1 MAVEIRKAT
10 EHYNLLHTGQ
20 KATALVWTKAREQ
33 GNQWHKLEATT
44 GQMCLPLWDDVEQ
57 ENDVFLTPNEFLGW
71 RRFDLLKNLRAC
83 FVDIDKQCTREELN
97 EAIKGANLPNPS
109 AIIFSGRGWHLY
121 WLIDSTPAKALPVWQ
136 EMQDRLINAFAE
148 AGADRAARD
157 CARVLRLVG
166 SVNSKNGQQ
175 VWGEVLDPTPW
186 KFHDLADEILGYR
199 EPRKPAKAKVYD
211 LTAKRAEA
219 GQKPRKASIYAWWF
233 LVYQDLSKIA
243 YSYPQGIPA
252 GDRNNFLFL
261 VSVAMSWFGNPEAIA
276 EALADRANKWTTG
289 LDEQEIANACKCS
302 IDRLQR
308 HTRGEKVQWQGK
320 ELDPRYFFKRETL
333 YKKLQH
339 LVKPELEDELRA
351 IISEGTRA
359 KRRAERERAR
369 EPRDRVAEGRHQ
381 RHYEGLNSSKPWEQ
395 EGISRATWYRR
406 NKQKDD

>member
-261 VSVAMSWFGNPEAIA
+261 VSVAMSWFGNPEAIS

-333 YKKLQH
+333 WKKLQH
-339 LVKPELEDELRA
+339 LVKPEIEDELRA

-369 EPRDRVAEGRHQ
+369 DRVAEGRYKT
-381 RHYEGLNSSKPWEQ
+381 RKAEGLNHRKPWEE
-395 EGISRATWYRR
+395 EGISRATWYRK
-406 NKQKDD
+406 NKKNTD

>member
-1 MAVEIRKAT
+1 MGVEIRKAI
-10 EHYNLLHTGQ
+10 EHYDLLHSEQ
-20 KATALVWTKAREQ
+20 RATALVWTKTREQ

-44 GQMCLPLWDDVEQ
+44 GQMCLPLWGDVER

-83 FVDIDKQCTREELN
+83 FVDIDKQCTRDELN

-109 AIIFSGRGWHLY
+109 AVIFSGRGWHLY
-121 WLIDSTPAKALPVWQ
+121 WLIESTPAKALPVWQ

-166 SVNSKNGQQ
+166 STNSKNGQQ

-186 KFHDLADEILGYR
+186 KFHDLADEILGFR
-199 EPRKPAKAKVYD
+199 EPKPKPKAKVYD
-211 LTAKRAEA
+211 LTVKRAET

-261 VSVAMSWFGNPEAIA
+261 VSVAMSWFGNPEAIS

-339 LVKPELEDELRA
+339 LIKPEIEDELRA

-406 NKQKDD
+406 NKQKAD

>member
-1 MAVEIRKAT
+1 MAVEIRKAK
-10 EHYNLLHTGQ
+10 EHYDLLHNQ
-20 KATALVWTKAREQ
+20 QRATALVWTKTREQ

-44 GQMCLPLWDDVEQ
+44 GQMCLPLWNDVEQ
-57 ENDVFLTPNEFLGW
+57 ENDVFLTPNEFNGW
-71 RRFDLLKNLRAC
+71 RRFQLLKNLRAC
-83 FVDIDKQCTREELN
+83 FIDIDKALTREELN
-97 EAIKGANLPNPS
+97 EAIKGSNYPNPS
-109 AIIFSGRGWHLY
+109 AVIASGRGWHLY
-121 WLIDSTPAKALPVWQ
+121 WLIESTPAKALPVWQ
-136 EMQDRLINAFAE
+136 EMQDRLITAFSE

-166 SVNSKNGQQ
+166 STNSKNGQQ

-186 KFHDLADEILGYR
+186 KFHDLADEVLGYR
-199 EPRKPAKAKVYD
+199 QPKPKAKAKVYD
-211 LTAKRAEA
+211 LTAKRADT
-219 GQKPRKASIYAWWF
+219 GQKPRKASIYAWWY
-233 LVYQDLSKIA
+233 LVYQDLAKIA
-243 YSYPQGIPA
+243 HSYPKGIPE

-261 VSVAMSWFGNPEAIA
+261 VSVAMSWFANPEAIT
-276 EALADRANKWTTG
+276 EALADRSEKWTAG
-289 LDEQEIANACKCS
+289 MDEQEVANACKCS
-302 IDRLQR
+302 IDRLERQQ
-308 HTRGEKVQWQGK
+308 RGEKVQWQGK

-339 LVKPELEDELRA
+339 LIKPEIEDELRA

-369 EPRDRVAEGRHQ
+369 DRVAEGRHK

>member
-1 MAVEIRKAT
+1 MAVEIRKAK

-20 KATALVWTKAREQ
+20 RATALVWTKAREQ

-71 RRFDLLKNLRAC
+71 RRFDLLRTLKAC
-83 FVDIDKQCTREELN
+83 YVDIDKPFSRYELD
-97 EAIKGANLPNPS
+97 ELVKASNLPPPS
-109 AIIFSGRGWHLY
+109 AIVSSGRGWHLY
-121 WLIDSTPAKALPVWQ
+121 WLIENTPAQALPVWQ
-136 EMQDRLINAFAE
+136 EVQDRLINAF
-148 AGADRAARD
+148 GADKSARD

-166 SVNSKNGQQ
+166 SVNSKNGAE
-175 VWGEVLDPTPW
+175 VWGEVFDPVPW
-186 KFHDLADEILGYR
+186 KFHDFCNEVLGYR
-199 EPRKPAKAKVYD
+199 EPKPKAKAKVYD

-233 LVYQDLSKIA
+233 LVYQDLAKIA

-261 VSVAMSWFGNPEAIA
+261 VSVAMSWFGNPEAIS

-302 IDRLQR
+302 IDRLERQQ
-308 HTRGEKVQWQGK
+308 RGEKVQWQGK

-333 YKKLQH
+333 WKKLQH
-339 LVKPELEDELRA
+339 LIKPEIEDELRA

-369 EPRDRVAEGRHQ
+369 EPRDRVAEGRHK

>member
-1 MAVEIRKAT
+1 MSAIRKAK
-10 EHYNLLHTGQ
+10 EHYDLLHSNP
-20 KATALVWTKAREQ
+20 KATAIVWTKQREQ
-33 GNQWHKLEATT
+33 GQQWHKFQGTEQLELFA
-44 GQMCLPLWDDVEQ
+44 DFEQ
-57 ENDVFLTPNEFLGW
+57 EKDVFLTPNEFKGW
-71 RRFDLLKNLRAC
+71 RRFDLLRSLKAC
-83 FVDIDKQCTREELN
+83 YVDIDKQLSRHELN
-97 EAIKGANLPNPS
+97 ELIEASNLPHPS
-109 AIIFSGRGWHLY
+109 AIVSSGRGWHLY

-136 EMQDRLINAFAE
+136 ELQDRLINVFD
-148 AGADRAARD
+148 ADRSARD

-166 SVNSKNGQQ
+166 SVNSKNNAE
-175 VWGEVLDPTPW
+175 VFGEVFDSVPW
-186 KFHDLADEILGYR
+186 KFHDLCNEILGYR

-261 VSVAMSWFGNPEAIA
+261 VSVAMSWFGNPEAIS

-339 LVKPELEDELRA
+339 LIKPEIEDELRA

-406 NKQKDD
+406 NKQKAD